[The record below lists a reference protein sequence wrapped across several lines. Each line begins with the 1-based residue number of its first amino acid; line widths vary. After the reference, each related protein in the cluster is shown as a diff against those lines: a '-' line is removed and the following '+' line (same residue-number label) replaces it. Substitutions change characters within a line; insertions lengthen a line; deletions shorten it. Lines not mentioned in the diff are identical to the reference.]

1 MGEVSKVT
9 FRERARYW
17 FDNTMSKGTA
27 SLIGWLAIVSA
38 ALMVVVTGLTLWLAP
53 NEPEGVDH
61 AGELLWISLMHALS
75 PGKVASDE
83 GSITYVAIMF
93 AMSLGGLFIVSML
106 VGLLSNGLKQKVDRL
121 RRGRSRIVERGH
133 TVILGWSDQVFTIIS
148 ELVKAQASQKHSVIA
163 ILAERDK
170 LEMEEDIRERLGD
183 LGRTRVVCRTGRPT
197 EPRDLAL
204 MNLSTAR
211 SVVVL
216 SPDRDDPDAH
226 VIKILLALAK
236 REGVR
241 PPVVA
246 ALTSSRNIA
255 AAHLA
260 GGEDVHLV
268 DSDDTASRLIV
279 QSSRQSG
286 MSVVCMD
293 LLNFDGGEIYLRT
306 PKKLLG
312 VTYGDAL
319 HAYETASVIGLRRP
333 SGIVLNPPLDTVI
346 NDGDQVIIIADDDS
360 HVRLAAGRPALEEAA
375 IVTAEKAPTQ
385 PERTLLLNW
394 NGRAEQ
400 IIRYLDGYVA
410 PGSVLEVA
418 TDHPSAG
425 TNLTG
430 LRNLTV
436 NVKDCDTTDRF
447 ALESLGV
454 GLFQH
459 VIVLSD
465 DRFDPHHADTRTL
478 MTLLQLR
485 DMQKTLG
492 EHYSIVSEMH
502 DENNRALAEVTE
514 ADDIVISDTVIGL
527 LLAQLAENRHLADV
541 FGYLFDSRG
550 SEIYP
555 RPASDYVKTGVEVSF
570 STVVESARL
579 RGETAIGYRDNLGR
593 NDPPHYGIVL
603 NPDKTRPIVLG
614 ESDSVIVLAE
624 R

>member
-1 MGEVSKVT
+1 MSKIT

-17 FDNTMSKGTA
+17 FDNTMSRGTT
-27 SLIGWLAIVSA
+27 SLIGWLFVVSIG
-38 ALMVVVTGLTLWLAP
+38 LIVVVTGLTLWLAP
-53 NEPEGVDH
+53 GEPEGVSH
-61 AGELLWISLMHALS
+61 AGEVLWIALMHALT
-75 PGKVASDE
+75 PGRVASDE
-83 GSITYVAIMF
+83 GTIPYMTVMF
-93 AMSLGGLFIVSML
+93 AGSLGGLFIVSML

-121 RRGRSRIVERGH
+121 RRGRSRIVESGH
-133 TVILGWSDQVFTIIS
+133 TVVLGWSDQVFTIVS
-148 ELVKAQASQKHSVIA
+148 ELVKAHASQRNSVIA
-163 ILAERDK
+163 ILADRDK
-170 LEMEEDIRERLGD
+170 LEMEEAIREHIGD

-197 EPRDLAL
+197 EPRDLSL
-204 MNLSTAR
+204 MNLAAAR

-216 SPDRDDPDAH
+216 SPESEDPDAH

-236 REGVR
+236 RDGIH

-246 ALTSSRNIA
+246 GLTSSRNIA
-255 AAHLA
+255 AARLA
-260 GGEDVHLV
+260 GGPDVHLV

-306 PKKLLG
+306 PKKLVG

-319 HAYETASVIGLRRP
+319 HAYQTASVIGLRRP
-333 SGIVLNPPLDTVI
+333 SGVVLNPATDTVI
-346 NDGDQVIIIADDDS
+346 NADDEVIVIAHDDS
-360 HVRLAAGRPALEEAA
+360 HVRLAAGKPSLDESA
-375 IVTAEKAPTQ
+375 IVTSDLTPTAT
-385 PERTLLLNW
+385 ERTLLLNW
-394 NGRAEQ
+394 NGRAEH
-400 IIRYLDGYVA
+400 IVRYLDGYVA
-410 PGSVLEVA
+410 PGSVLEIA
-418 TDHPSAG
+418 ADHPGAG
-425 TNLTG
+425 SSLVG

-459 VIVLSD
+459 VVVLSD
-465 DRFDPHHADTRTL
+465 DRFDPHHSDTRTL

-485 DMQKTLG
+485 DMQTALG

-502 DENNRALAEVTE
+502 DENNRSLAEVTE

-541 FGYLFDSRG
+541 FAYLFDSRG

-555 RPASDYVKTGVEVSF
+555 RPAGEYVKTGTRVSF
-570 STVVESARL
+570 STVVESARR
-579 RGETAIGYRDNLGR
+579 RGETAIGYRNSTAR
-593 NDPPHYGIVL
+593 NNPPHYGIVL
-603 NPDKTRPIVLG
+603 NPDKNEPIVLG
-614 ESDSVIVLAE
+614 QKDSVIVLAE

>member
-1 MGEVSKVT
+1 MSKIT
-9 FRERARYW
+9 FRERTRYW

-27 SLIGWLAIVSA
+27 SLIGWLAVVSVG
-38 ALMVVVTGLTLWLAP
+38 LIVVVAALTLWLAP
-53 NEPEGVDH
+53 GEPSGVGH
-61 AGELLWISLMHALS
+61 AGEVLWIALMHALTPS
-75 PGKVASDE
+75 KVASDK
-83 GSITYVAIMF
+83 GSIAYMAVMF
-93 AMSLGGLFIVSML
+93 AGSLGGLFIVSML

-121 RRGRSRIVERGH
+121 RRGRSRIVESDH
-133 TVILGWSDQVFTIIS
+133 TVVLGWSDQVFTIVG
-148 ELVKAQASQKHSVIA
+148 ELVKAHASQKRSVIA
-163 ILAERDK
+163 VLAERDK
-170 LEMEEDIRERLGD
+170 LAMEEAIREHVGD
-183 LGRTRVVCRTGRPT
+183 LGRTRLVCRTGRAT

-216 SPDRDDPDAH
+216 SPEGEDPDAH

-236 REGVR
+236 RTGTH

-246 ALTSSRNIA
+246 ALASSRNIA
-255 AAHLA
+255 AARLA
-260 GGEDVHLV
+260 GGPDVHLV

-293 LLNFDGGEIYLRT
+293 LLNFDGGEIYMRT
-306 PKKLLG
+306 PKKLVG
-312 VTYGDAL
+312 VTYGEAL
-319 HAYETASVIGLRRP
+319 HAYQTASVIGLRRP
-333 SGIVLNPPLDTVI
+333 SGVVLNPSSDTVI
-346 NDGDQVIIIADDDS
+346 NADDEIIVIAHDDS
-360 HVRLAAGRPALEEAA
+360 HVRLAAGKPSLDEAA
-375 IVTAEKAPTQ
+375 IVAAGRRAPE

-400 IIRYLDGYVA
+400 IVRYLDAYVA
-410 PGSVLEVA
+410 PGSVLEIA
-418 TDHPSAG
+418 ADHPKAG
-425 TNLTG
+425 TG
-430 LRNLTV
+430 LAGVLNLTV

-465 DRFDPHHADTRTL
+465 DRFDAHHSDTRTL

-485 DMQKTLG
+485 DMQSTLG

-527 LLAQLAENRHLADV
+527 LLAQLAENKHLADV

-555 RPASDYVKTGVEVSF
+555 RPAGTYVTTGTTVTF
-570 STVVESARL
+570 STVVEAARR
-579 RGETAIGYRDNLGR
+579 RGETAIGYRDSAAR
-593 NDPPHYGIVL
+593 NHPPHYGIVL
-603 NPDKTRPIVLG
+603 NPSKSEPIVLG
-614 ESDSVIVLAE
+614 ARDSVIVLAE

>member
-1 MGEVSKVT
+1 MSKAT

-17 FDNTMSKGTA
+17 FDNTMSRGTA
-27 SLIGWLAIVSA
+27 SLIGWLAVVSVG
-38 ALMVVVTGLTLWLAP
+38 LIVVVAGLTLWLAP
-53 NEPEGVDH
+53 NEPDGVNGPGH
-61 AGELLWISLMHALS
+61 VLWIALMHALN
-75 PGKVASDE
+75 PGKLASDKGSTAYMAVMFA
-83 GSITYVAIMF
+83 GSI
-93 AMSLGGLFIVSML
+93 GGLFIVSML

-121 RRGRSRIVERGH
+121 RRGRSRIVESGH
-133 TVILGWSDQVFTIIS
+133 TVVLGWSDQVFTIVA
-148 ELVKAQASQKHSVIA
+148 ELVKAHASQKGSVIA
-163 ILAERDK
+163 VLAERDK
-170 LEMEEDIRERLGD
+170 LAMEDDIREAVGD
-183 LGRTRVVCRTGRPT
+183 LGRTRLVCRTGRPT
-197 EPRDLAL
+197 EPRDLAM
-204 MNLSTAR
+204 MNLATAR
-211 SVVVL
+211 SIVVL
-216 SPDRDDPDAH
+216 SPEGEDPDAH

-236 REGVR
+236 RRGVH

-246 ALTSSRNIA
+246 GLTSSRNIA
-255 AAHLA
+255 AARLA

-306 PKKLLG
+306 PKKLIG
-312 VTYGDAL
+312 ITYGDAL
-319 HAYETASVIGLRRP
+319 HAYQTASVIGLRRP
-333 SGIVLNPPLDTVI
+333 TGVVLNPPMDTVI
-346 NDGDQVIIIADDDS
+346 KADDEVIVIAHDDS
-360 HVRLAAGRPALEEAA
+360 HIRLAAGKPSMDESAVVEA
-375 IVTAEKAPTQ
+375 EAPPTE

-400 IIRYLDGYVA
+400 IVRYLDGYVA
-410 PGSVLEVA
+410 PGSVLEIA
-418 TDHPSAG
+418 ADHPKAG
-425 TNLTG
+425 TGLAG
-430 LRNLTV
+430 LRHLTV
-436 NVKDCDTTDRF
+436 NVKDCDTTDRY

-465 DRFDPHHADTRTL
+465 DRFAAHHADTRTL

-485 DMQKTLG
+485 DMQSTLG

-555 RPASDYVKTGVEVSF
+555 RPAGSYVKTGTRVHF
-570 STVVESARL
+570 STVVESARR
-579 RGETAIGYRDNLGR
+579 RGETAIGYRNALAR

-603 NPDKTRPIVLG
+603 NPDKSEPIVLNKG
-614 ESDSVIVLAE
+614 DSVIVLAE

>member
-1 MGEVSKVT
+1 MSKVT

-27 SLIGWLAIVSA
+27 SLIGWLAVVSVGLIV
-38 ALMVVVTGLTLWLAP
+38 LVTAFTLWLAP
-53 NEPEGVDH
+53 NEPDGVSH
-61 AGELLWISLMHALS
+61 AGEVLWIALMHALTPS
-75 PGKVASDE
+75 RVASDK
-83 GSITYVAIMF
+83 GSLGYMAVMF
-93 AMSLGGLFIVSML
+93 AGSLGGLFIVSML

-121 RRGRSRIVERGH
+121 RRGRSRIVESGH
-133 TVILGWSDQVFTIIS
+133 TVVLGWSDQMFTIVT
-148 ELVKAQASQKHSVIA
+148 ELVKAQASQKGSVIA
-163 ILAERDK
+163 VLADRDK
-170 LEMEEDIRERLGD
+170 LAMEEDIREHVGD
-183 LGRTRVVCRTGRPT
+183 LGRTRLVCRTGRPT
-197 EPRDLAL
+197 EPRDLDL
-204 MNLSTAR
+204 MNLAAAR

-216 SPDRDDPDAH
+216 SPEGEDPDAH

-236 REGVR
+236 RDGIH

-246 ALTSSRNIA
+246 GLTSSRNA
-255 AAHLA
+255 AAARLA
-260 GGEDVHLV
+260 GGPDVHLV

-306 PKKLLG
+306 PKKLVG

-319 HAYETASVIGLRRP
+319 HAYQTASVIGLRRP
-333 SGIVLNPPLDTVI
+333 AGVVLNPPGDTVI
-346 NDGDQVIIIADDDS
+346 NADDQVVVIAHDDS
-360 HVRLAAGRPALEEAA
+360 HVRLAAGKPSIDESVIAAAPATP
-375 IVTAEKAPTQ
+375 TAT
-385 PERTLLLNW
+385 ERTLLLNW

-400 IIRYLDGYVA
+400 IVRYLDGYVA
-410 PGSVLEVA
+410 PGSVLEIA
-418 TDHPSAG
+418 ADHPKAG
-425 TNLTG
+425 TNLAG

-465 DRFDPHHADTRTL
+465 DRFDAHHSDTRTL

-485 DMQKTLG
+485 DMQSTLG

-502 DENNRALAEVTE
+502 DESNRALAEVTE

-555 RPASDYVKTGVEVSF
+555 RPAGDYVTPGSEVTF
-570 STVVESARL
+570 STVVEAARR
-579 RGETAIGYRDNLGR
+579 RGETAIGYRDAATR

-603 NPDKTRPIVLG
+603 NPDKTRPIVLA
-614 ESDSVIVLAE
+614 EQDSVIVLAE

>member
-1 MGEVSKVT
+1 M
-9 FRERARYW
+9 RYW
-17 FDNTMSKGTA
+17 FDNTMSRGTA
-27 SLIGWLAIVSA
+27 SLIGWLALASV
-38 ALMVVVTGLTLWLAP
+38 ALIVVVASLTLWLAP
-53 NEPEGVDH
+53 NEPDGVTG
-61 AGELLWISLMHALS
+61 AGHVLWIALMHAFS
-75 PGKVASDE
+75 PAKISSDR
-83 GSITYVAIMF
+83 GSIAYMAVMF
-93 AMSLGGLFIVSML
+93 AGSLGGLFIVSLL
-106 VGLLSNGLKQKVDRL
+106 VGLLSNGLKEKVDRL
-121 RRGRSRIVERGH
+121 RRGRSKVVESGH
-133 TVILGWSDQVFTIIS
+133 TVVLGWSDQIFTIVA
-148 ELVKAQASQKHSVIA
+148 ELVKAHASQRSSAIA

-170 LEMEEDIRERLGD
+170 LEMEEEIREHVGD

-197 EPRDLAL
+197 EPHDLAL
-204 MNLSTAR
+204 MNLTAAN

-216 SPDRDDPDAH
+216 SPDREDPDAH

-236 REGVR
+236 REGSH

-246 ALTSSRNIA
+246 GLTSSRNIA
-255 AAHLA
+255 AARLA
-260 GGEDVHLV
+260 GGTDVHLV

-306 PKKLLG
+306 PKKTVG
-312 VTYGDAL
+312 MTYGDAL
-319 HAYETASVIGLRRP
+319 HAYQTASVIGLRRP
-333 SGIVLNPPLDTVI
+333 SGVVLNPPMDTVI
-346 NDGDQVIIIADDDS
+346 AAEDEVIVIAHDDS
-360 HVRLAAGRPALEEAA
+360 HISLAAGMPSVDESVIVMAPATPIE
-375 IVTAEKAPTQ
+375 

-400 IIRYLDGYVA
+400 IVRYLDGYVA

-418 TDHPSAG
+418 ADHPNAG
-425 TNLTG
+425 TGLAG

-436 NVKDCDTTDRF
+436 NVKDCDTTDRY

-465 DRFDPHHADTRTL
+465 DRFDPHHSDTRTL

-485 DMQKTLG
+485 DMQSTLG

-541 FGYLFDSRG
+541 FAYLFDSRG

-555 RPASDYVKTGVEVSF
+555 RPAASYVKAGTQVTF
-570 STVVESARL
+570 STVVEAARR
-579 RGETAIGYRDNLGR
+579 RGETAIGYRNAQAR

-603 NPDKTRPIVLG
+603 NPAKAEPIVLD
-614 ESDSVIVLAE
+614 ETDSVIVLAE
-624 R
+624 S

>member
-1 MGEVSKVT
+1 MSKIT
-9 FRERARYW
+9 FRERTRYW
-17 FDNTMSKGTA
+17 FDNTMSRGTA
-27 SLIGWLAIVSA
+27 SLIGWLALVSV
-38 ALMVVVTGLTLWLAP
+38 ALLVVVTVLTLWLAP
-53 NEPEGVDH
+53 NEPEGVTGPGH
-61 AGELLWISLMHALS
+61 VLWVALMHALS
-75 PGKVASDE
+75 PGKISSDE
-83 GSITYVAIMF
+83 GSTAYMTVMF
-93 AMSLGGLFIVSML
+93 VGSLGGIFIVSML

-121 RRGRSRIVERGH
+121 RRGRSRIVESGH
-133 TVILGWSDQVFTIIS
+133 TVVLGWSDQIFTIVA
-148 ELVKAQASQKHSVIA
+148 ELAKAQASQRNSVIA

-170 LEMEEDIRERLGD
+170 LEMEEQIREQAGD
-183 LGRTRVVCRTGRPT
+183 LGKTRIVCRTGRPT
-197 EPRDLAL
+197 EPHDLDL
-204 MNLSTAR
+204 MNLAAAR

-216 SPDRDDPDAH
+216 SPEREDPDAH

-236 REGVR
+236 RDGVH
-241 PPVVA
+241 PPAVA

-255 AAHLA
+255 AARLA
-260 GGEDVHLV
+260 GGQEVHLV

-306 PKKLLG
+306 PKKLVG
-312 VTYGDAL
+312 VTYGEAL
-319 HAYETASVIGLRRP
+319 HAYQTASVIGLRRP
-333 SGIVLNPPLDTVI
+333 SGVVLNPPGDTVI
-346 NDGDQVIIIADDDS
+346 DADDQVIVIAHDDS
-360 HVRLAAGRPALEEAA
+360 HVRLAAGMPSVEDGA
-375 IVTAEKAPTQ
+375 IVESERTPAE

-400 IIRYLDGYVA
+400 IVRYLDGYVA
-410 PGSVLEVA
+410 RGAVLEIA
-418 TDHPSAG
+418 ADHPKAG
-425 TNLTG
+425 TGLAG

-465 DRFDPHHADTRTL
+465 DRFDPHHSDTRTL

-485 DMQKTLG
+485 DMQSALG

-502 DENNRALAEVTE
+502 DENNRSLAEVTE

-555 RPASDYVKTGVEVSF
+555 RPAGSYVKTGAKVSF
-570 STVVESARL
+570 STVVESARR
-579 RGETAIGYRDNLGR
+579 RGETAIGYRKNTAR

-603 NPDKTRPIVLG
+603 NPDKTEPIVL
-614 ESDSVIVLAE
+614 EEADSVIVLAE

>member
-1 MGEVSKVT
+1 MSKVT

-27 SLIGWLAIVSA
+27 SLIGWLAVVSVGLIV
-38 ALMVVVTGLTLWLAP
+38 LVTAFTLWLAP
-53 NEPEGVDH
+53 NEPDGVSH
-61 AGELLWISLMHALS
+61 AGEVLWIALMHALTPS
-75 PGKVASDE
+75 RVASDK
-83 GSITYVAIMF
+83 GSLGYMAVMF
-93 AMSLGGLFIVSML
+93 AGSLGGLFIVSML

-121 RRGRSRIVERGH
+121 RRGRSRIVESGH
-133 TVILGWSDQVFTIIS
+133 TVVLGWSDQMFTIVT
-148 ELVKAQASQKHSVIA
+148 ELVKAQASQKGSVIA
-163 ILAERDK
+163 VLADRDK
-170 LEMEEDIRERLGD
+170 LAMEEDIREHVGD
-183 LGRTRVVCRTGRPT
+183 LGRTRLVCRTGRPT
-197 EPRDLAL
+197 EPRDLDL
-204 MNLSTAR
+204 MNLAAAR

-216 SPDRDDPDAH
+216 SPEGDDPDAH

-236 REGVR
+236 RDGIH

-246 ALTSSRNIA
+246 GLTSSRNA
-255 AAHLA
+255 AAARLA
-260 GGEDVHLV
+260 GGPDVHLV

-306 PKKLLG
+306 PKKLVG

-319 HAYETASVIGLRRP
+319 HAYQTASVIGLRRP
-333 SGIVLNPPLDTVI
+333 TGVVLNPPGDTVI
-346 NDGDQVIIIADDDS
+346 NVDDQVVVIAHDDS
-360 HVRLAAGRPALEEAA
+360 HVRLAAGKPSIDESVIAEAPATP
-375 IVTAEKAPTQ
+375 TAT
-385 PERTLLLNW
+385 ERTLLLNW

-400 IIRYLDGYVA
+400 IVRYLDGYVA
-410 PGSVLEVA
+410 PGSVLEIA
-418 TDHPSAG
+418 ADHPKAG
-425 TNLTG
+425 TNLAG

-465 DRFDPHHADTRTL
+465 DRFDAHHSDTRTL

-485 DMQKTLG
+485 DMQSTLG

-502 DENNRALAEVTE
+502 DESNRALAEVTE

-555 RPASDYVKTGVEVSF
+555 RPAGDYVTPGSEVTF
-570 STVVESARL
+570 STVVEAARR
-579 RGETAIGYRDNLGR
+579 RGETAIGYRDAATR

-603 NPDKTRPIVLG
+603 NPDKTRPIVLA
-614 ESDSVIVLAE
+614 EQDSVIVLAE

>member
-1 MGEVSKVT
+1 MSKVT

-27 SLIGWLAIVSA
+27 SLIGWLAVVSVGLIV
-38 ALMVVVTGLTLWLAP
+38 LVTAFTLWLAP
-53 NEPEGVDH
+53 NEPDGVSH
-61 AGELLWISLMHALS
+61 AGEVLWIALMHALTPS
-75 PGKVASDE
+75 RVASDK
-83 GSITYVAIMF
+83 GSIGYMAVMF
-93 AMSLGGLFIVSML
+93 AGSLGGLFIVSML

-121 RRGRSRIVERGH
+121 RRGRSRIVESGH
-133 TVILGWSDQVFTIIS
+133 TVVLGWSDQMFTIVT
-148 ELVKAQASQKHSVIA
+148 ELVKAQASQKGSVIA
-163 ILAERDK
+163 VLADRDK
-170 LEMEEDIRERLGD
+170 LAMEEDIREHVGD
-183 LGRTRVVCRTGRPT
+183 LGRTRLVCRTGRPT
-197 EPRDLAL
+197 EPRDLDL
-204 MNLSTAR
+204 MNLAAAR

-216 SPDRDDPDAH
+216 SPEGDDPDAH

-236 REGVR
+236 RDGIH

-246 ALTSSRNIA
+246 GLTSNRNA
-255 AAHLA
+255 AAARLA
-260 GGEDVHLV
+260 GGPDVHLV

-306 PKKLLG
+306 PKKLVG

-319 HAYETASVIGLRRP
+319 HAYQTASVIGLRRP
-333 SGIVLNPPLDTVI
+333 SGVVLNPPGDTVI
-346 NDGDQVIIIADDDS
+346 NADDQVVVIAHDDS
-360 HVRLAAGRPALEEAA
+360 HVRLAAGRPSIDESVIAEAPA
-375 IVTAEKAPTQ
+375 TPTAT
-385 PERTLLLNW
+385 ERTLLLNW

-400 IIRYLDGYVA
+400 IVRYLDGYVA
-410 PGSVLEVA
+410 PGSVLEIA
-418 TDHPSAG
+418 ADHPKAG
-425 TNLTG
+425 TNLAG

-465 DRFDPHHADTRTL
+465 NRFDAHHSDTRTL

-485 DMQKTLG
+485 DMQSTLG

-502 DENNRALAEVTE
+502 DESNRALAEVTE

-555 RPASDYVKTGVEVSF
+555 RPAADYITPGSEVTF
-570 STVVESARL
+570 STVVEAAR
-579 RGETAIGYRDNLGR
+579 RSGETAIGYRDAATR

-603 NPDKTRPIVLG
+603 NPDKTRPIVLK
-614 ESDSVIVLAE
+614 EQDSVIVLAE

>member
-1 MGEVSKVT
+1 MARVT

-27 SLIGWLAIVSA
+27 SLIGWLAVVSVG
-38 ALMVVVTGLTLWLAP
+38 LIVVVAGLTLWLAP
-53 NEPEGVDH
+53 EEPEGVGG
-61 AGELLWISLMHALS
+61 AGHVVWIALMHALTPS
-75 PGKVASDE
+75 KVASDK
-83 GSITYVAIMF
+83 GSVAYMAVMF
-93 AMSLGGLFIVSML
+93 AGSLGGIFVVSML

-121 RRGRSRIVERGH
+121 RRGRSRIVESGH
-133 TVILGWSDQVFTIIS
+133 TVVLGWSDQVFTIVA
-148 ELVKAQASQKHSVIA
+148 ELAKAHASQPGSVIA
-163 ILAERDK
+163 VLAERDK
-170 LEMEEDIRERLGD
+170 LAMEEDIRENIGD
-183 LGRTRVVCRTGRPT
+183 LGRTRLVCRTGRPT
-197 EPRDLAL
+197 ESRDLNL
-204 MNLSTAR
+204 MNLAAAR

-216 SPDRDDPDAH
+216 SPDGEDPDAH

-236 REGVR
+236 RQGTR

-246 ALTSSRNIA
+246 AIAASRNIA
-255 AAHLA
+255 AARLA
-260 GGEDVHLV
+260 GGKDVHLV
-268 DSDDTASRLIV
+268 DSDDTAARLIV

-293 LLNFDGGEIYLRT
+293 LLNFDGGEIYLRAGT
-306 PKKLLG
+306 ELAG
-312 VTYGDAL
+312 STYGDAQ
-319 HAYETASVIGLRRP
+319 HAYETATVIGLRRP
-333 SGIVLNPPLDTVI
+333 TGVVLNPAMDTVVEAADHI
-346 NDGDQVIIIADDDS
+346 IVIAHDDS
-360 HVRLAAGRPALEEAA
+360 AIRLATGEPTLDESAIAVAGHSPLE
-375 IVTAEKAPTQ
+375 

-394 NGRAEQ
+394 NGRADQ
-400 IIRYLDGYVA
+400 IVHYLDAYVA
-410 PGSVLEVA
+410 PGSVLEIA
-418 TDHPSAG
+418 ADHPKAG
-425 TNLTG
+425 TG
-430 LRNLTV
+430 LADLVNLTV
-436 NVKDCDTTDRF
+436 NVKECDTTDRY

-465 DRFDPHHADTRTL
+465 DRFKPHHADTRTL

-485 DMQKTLG
+485 DMQSAMG

-555 RPASDYVKTGVEVSF
+555 RPAGSYVASGTRVTF
-570 STVVESARL
+570 STVIEAARR
-579 RGETAIGYRDNLGR
+579 RGETAIGYRDTSALNI
-593 NDPPHYGIVL
+593 PPHYGIVL
-603 NPDKTRPIVLG
+603 NPPKSQPIVLNRQ
-614 ESDSVIVLAE
+614 DAVIVLAE